1 MAGLEAEVE
10 GGDRDLTDRSLGSQ
24 LWEGC
29 AGLVDGAPRTTAAR
43 IIVNAKIVPMPVNA
57 AK

>member
-1 MAGLEAEVE
+1 MAGSKP
-10 GGDRDLTDRSLGSQ
+10 RSKAVIVISPIGPSAAT
-24 LWEGC
+24 WEGC